1 MNWIL
6 LFIAGLL
13 ECAWT
18 VGLKYSRGF
27 SAFWPSLA
35 TLAAMFGSVWLLSTA
50 MKTLPM
56 GVAYPVWTGIGIVG
70 AAFLDVVLFG
80 APVSLPKTI
89 CVALILAG
97 IVGLR
102 RFG

>member
-6 LFIAGLL
+6 LLFAGLL
-13 ECAWT
+13 ECVWT
-18 VGLKYSRGF
+18 VGMKYSRGF

-35 TLAAMFGSVWLLSTA
+35 TLTAMFGSVWLLATA

-56 GVAYPVWTGIGIVG
+56 GVAYPIWTGIGIVG
-70 AAFLDVVLFG
+70 AAVLDVVLFG
-80 APVSLPKTI
+80 APVSLQKTI